1 VRQPA
6 SLCGVYGL
14 KPTYGRVSR
23 YGIVAFASSLDQV
36 GTFARS
42 ASDLATLTEVISG
55 HDPLDSTSVSQP
67 LPSCTAALTKG
78 VKGLRIGV
86 PKEYFIKGLDA
97 EVESAV
103 RTAVKEI
110 EKLGAT
116 VVPVSLPHTEHSL
129 AVYYVLAPAEASSN
143 LARFD
148 GIRYGYRVPDAK
160 DLKDLYYRSR
170 SEGFGKEV
178 KRRIMVGAFVLSTGY
193 YDAYYLRAQKV
204 RTLVARDFTNAFT
217 QCDVIASPVAP
228 TTAFKIGEKT
238 NDPIAMYL
246 SDVFTIPVN
255 LAGLPGMSI
264 PCGMDSKGL
273 PVGLQLIGKPWD
285 EETLF
290 RVAGAYEA
298 ATDWHKKRPQA

>member
-1 VRQPA
+1 
-6 SLCGVYGL
+6 
-14 KPTYGRVSR
+14 
-23 YGIVAFASSLDQV
+23 
-36 GTFARS
+36 
-42 ASDLATLTEVISG
+42 
-55 HDPLDSTSVSQP
+55 
-67 LPSCTAALTKG
+67 
-78 VKGLRIGV
+78 
-86 PKEYFIKGLDA
+86 
-97 EVESAV
+97 
-103 RTAVKEI
+103 
-110 EKLGAT
+110 
-116 VVPVSLPHTEHSL
+116 
-129 AVYYVLAPAEASSN
+129 
-143 LARFD
+143 
-148 GIRYGYRVPDAK
+148 
-160 DLKDLYYRSR
+160 
-170 SEGFGKEV
+170 
-178 KRRIMVGAFVLSTGY
+178 M
-193 YDAYYLRAQKV
+193 

-255 LAGLPGMSI
+255 LAGLPGMSV